1 MIALF
6 PFFLDSSKDFKKIF
20 ISIAEL
26 VTFARAPTNE
36 ANAEIETHTVTAE
49 MEIRKCSK

>member
-6 PFFLDSSKDFKKIF
+6 SFFLDSSKDLKKKI

-26 VTFARAPTNE
+26 VTFPRAPTNE

-49 MEIRKCSK
+49 MKIRKCSK